1 MSAWGRVTV
10 VFWKEV
16 TDNLRDRRSLFSA
29 LLSSLIGPVLMLVLI
44 VLLGQTLYVSARE
57 NPLTLA
63 VSGADRAPQLMLFLE
78 QNGVDL
84 RLLASDPE
92 TAVRNGVYEVVLV
105 IPDGYQEAFSK
116 GLPAPVQL
124 VIDTS
129 RQSASVSVN
138 RARALVNAYNLQIGN
153 MRLLARGISPTVT
166 QPLAI
171 QQIDMATPESKAGFF
186 LNMMPYFIVLVVFL
200 GGMYVI
206 IDTTAGERERGSL
219 EPLLI
224 NPVARWEFVVGKLL
238 AAIPFAVLTILITLV
253 AFAIAFNFFPLEDY
267 IGIHIRLSL
276 RVLAEIFLISIPM
289 IVLASALQMI
299 IATFTRSFKEAQ
311 TYVAFL
317 PLIPAI
323 PGIGLAL
330 LPIKTALWM
339 MLIPTFGQQLII
351 NKLMVG
357 EPISL
362 YYALVSAASTL
373 VISLILVFIAIKLY
387 EQERVLFGPH

>member
-1 MSAWGRVTV
+1 MNAFKRVSV

-29 LLSSLIGPVLMLVLI
+29 LLSSLIGPVLMLILI

-57 NPLTLA
+57 TPLKLA
-63 VSGADRAPQLMLFLE
+63 VFGADRAPELMLFLE

-84 RLLASDPE
+84 RLLKSDPE
-92 TAVRNGVYEVVLV
+92 SAVRDGLYEVVLV
-105 IPDGYQEAFSK
+105 IPNGYQEAFSK
-116 GLPAPVQL
+116 GQPASVEL
-124 VIDTS
+124 IIDSS

-138 RARALVNAYNLQIGN
+138 RARTLVNAYNLQIGN
-153 MRLLARGISPTVT
+153 MRLLARGISPNVT

-171 QQIDMATPESKAGFF
+171 QQIDTATPESKAGFF

-253 AFAIAFNFFPLEDY
+253 AFAIAFNFFPLENY

-330 LPIKTALWM
+330 LPIKASFWL

-351 NKLMVG
+351 NKLMID

-362 YYALVSAASTL
+362 SYALVSAASTIVVAL
-373 VISLILVFIAIKLY
+373 VLIVIAVKLY
-387 EQERVLFGPH
+387 EQERVLFGPQ

>member
-1 MSAWGRVTV
+1 MQRVAV

-44 VLLGQTLYVSARE
+44 VILGKTLYVDAKE
-57 NPLTLA
+57 NPLRLA
-63 VSGADRAPQLMLFLE
+63 VSGANRAPGLMLFLE
-78 QNGVDL
+78 QQGVIL
-84 RLLASDPE
+84 QLANIDPE

-105 IPDGYQEAFSK
+105 IPEGYQEAFRK
-116 GLPAPVQL
+116 GHPAPVQL
-124 VIDTS
+124 VIDSS
-129 RQSASVSVN
+129 RQSASVAVT
-138 RARALVNAYNLQIGN
+138 RARNLVNAYNLQIGN
-153 MRLLARGISPTVT
+153 LRLLARGVSPTVT

-171 QQIDMATPESKAGFF
+171 EQKDMATPESKAGFF

-224 NPVARWEFVVGKLL
+224 NPITRWEFVVGKLA

-253 AFAIAFNFFPLEDY
+253 AFAIAFNFFPLENY
-267 IGIHIRLSL
+267 IGIQIRLSL
-276 RVLAEIFLISIPM
+276 RVLAAIFLISIPM
-289 IVLASALQMI
+289 ILLASALQMI

-330 LPIKTALWM
+330 LPIKTSLWM

-351 NKLMVG
+351 NQLMRG
-357 EPISL
+357 EPVNL
-362 YYALVSAASTL
+362 AYALISAGATFIVS
-373 VISLILVFIAIKLY
+373 VFLIFIAVKLY
-387 EQERVLFGPH
+387 EHERILFGPR

>member
-1 MSAWGRVTV
+1 MNAFKRVSV

-29 LLSSLIGPVLMLVLI
+29 LLSSLIGPVLMLILI
-44 VLLGQTLYVSARE
+44 VLLGQTLYVSAKE
-57 NPLTLA
+57 TPLKLA
-63 VSGADRAPQLMLFLE
+63 VSGADRAPELMLFLE

-84 RLLASDPE
+84 RLLKSDPE
-92 TAVRNGVYEVVLV
+92 SAVRDGLYEVVLI
-105 IPDGYQEAFSK
+105 IPNGYQEAFSK
-116 GLPAPVQL
+116 GQPASVEL
-124 VIDTS
+124 IIDSS

-138 RARALVNAYNLQIGN
+138 RARTLVNAYNMQIGN
-153 MRLLARGISPTVT
+153 MRLLARGISPSVT

-171 QQIDMATPESKAGFF
+171 QQIDTATPESKAGFF

-253 AFAIAFNFFPLEDY
+253 AFAIAFNFFPLENY

-330 LPIKTALWM
+330 LPIKASFWL

-351 NKLMVG
+351 NKLMID

-362 YYALVSAASTL
+362 SYALVSAASTIVVAL
-373 VISLILVFIAIKLY
+373 VLIVIAVKLY
-387 EQERVLFGPH
+387 EQERVLFGPQ